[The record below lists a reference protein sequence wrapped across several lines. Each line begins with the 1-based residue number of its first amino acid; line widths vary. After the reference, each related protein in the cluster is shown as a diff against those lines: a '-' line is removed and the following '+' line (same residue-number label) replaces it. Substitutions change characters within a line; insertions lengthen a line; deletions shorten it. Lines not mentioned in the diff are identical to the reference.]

1 MKTTVEI
8 SLYKLQEED
17 SSGNYKLIV
26 KEFLKSIQNKNLE
39 IETNGLSSL
48 IYGDYSDIIEL
59 LNNEVRDFL
68 DKYRSVKEQMFRSA
82 RGDEKNL
89 MLYDAENPTA
99 KFYY

>member
-17 SSGNYKLIV
+17 SNDNYKLIV

-68 DKYRSVKEQMFRSA
+68 DNYRSVFVLKISK
-82 RGDEKNL
+82 GILKYKD
-89 MLYDAENPTA
+89 
-99 KFYY
+99 

>member
-17 SSGNYKLIV
+17 SNGNYKLIV

-68 DKYRSVKEQMFRSA
+68 DKYRSVFVLKISK
-82 RGDEKNL
+82 GTLKYKD
-89 MLYDAENPTA
+89 
-99 KFYY
+99 

>member
-17 SSGNYKLIV
+17 SSGNYNLIV

-68 DKYRSVKEQMFRSA
+68 DKYRSVFVLKISK
-82 RGDEKNL
+82 GTLKYKD
-89 MLYDAENPTA
+89 
-99 KFYY
+99 

>member
-59 LNNEVRDFL
+59 LNNEVRYFL
-68 DKYRSVKEQMFRSA
+68 DKYRSVFVLKISK
-82 RGDEKNL
+82 GTLKYKD
-89 MLYDAENPTA
+89 
-99 KFYY
+99 

>member
-17 SSGNYKLIV
+17 SNENYKLIV

-68 DKYRSVKEQMFRSA
+68 DKYRSVFVLKISKGTLKYR
-82 RGDEKNL
+82 D
-89 MLYDAENPTA
+89 
-99 KFYY
+99 

>member
-17 SSGNYKLIV
+17 SNDNYKLIV

-68 DKYRSVKEQMFRSA
+68 DKYRSVFVIKISKGTLKYR
-82 RGDEKNL
+82 D
-89 MLYDAENPTA
+89 
-99 KFYY
+99 

>member
-17 SSGNYKLIV
+17 SSDNYKLIV

-68 DKYRSVKEQMFRSA
+68 DKYKSVFVLKISK
-82 RGDEKNL
+82 GTLKYKD
-89 MLYDAENPTA
+89 
-99 KFYY
+99 

>member
-17 SSGNYKLIV
+17 SNDNYKLIV

-59 LNNEVRDFL
+59 LNNEVKDFL
-68 DKYRSVKEQMFRSA
+68 DKYRSVFVLKISK
-82 RGDEKNL
+82 GTLKYKD
-89 MLYDAENPTA
+89 
-99 KFYY
+99 